1 MSFRVVRQSKYRHVF
16 GQQKKKEECLD
27 GLRISR
33 NAWDSNFCSVNP
45 VFLAV
50 VLEAQGGGS
59 FQVLPHSQVGKIG
72 LDYPKVSGHTAA
84 VLDVQFCPYNDYVI
98 ASASE
103 DCTVKVW
110 QLPEGGLP
118 YDPKDSKKNKD
129 LTDPVVTLI
138 GHQRRVGIVEWH
150 PNAENILVSA
160 GFDYLVIIWDVST
173 GKPLREIQS
182 HTDTIFS
189 MSFNWDGSLLATTC
203 KDRMIRIID
212 PRTGTVVQQ
221 GQGHE
226 GAKSFRVT
234 FCGELNRL
242 FTTGFSKVSE
252 RQFAVWDPADLST
265 PLKMEMI
272 DTGSGVLFPYFDN
285 DTGLVY
291 VAGKGDGN
299 IRYFELEK
307 EQPYAFF
314 LSEYKSA
321 TPQRGLGWLPKRGL
335 NVGEC
340 EIGRCY
346 KLTPKGTVEIVSFI
360 VPRKST
366 LFQEDIFPPTR
377 EEKCLL
383 SGAKWWAG
391 ENGVPTKFSLKD
403 GYTPPARAE
412 LASVEQPASTVDE
425 ADRPP
430 EGEKALLKAWHSQ
443 REEIKLLKAQ
453 LASSE
458 IKIRQL
464 TVGSS

>member
-1 MSFRVVRQSKYRHVF
+1 
-16 GQQKKKEECLD
+16 
-27 GLRISR
+27 
-33 NAWDSNFCSVNP
+33 
-45 VFLAV
+45 
-50 VLEAQGGGS
+50 
-59 FQVLPHSQVGKIG
+59 
-72 LDYPKVSGHTAA
+72 
-84 VLDVQFCPYNDYVI
+84 
-98 ASASE
+98 
-103 DCTVKVW
+103 
-110 QLPEGGLP
+110 
-118 YDPKDSKKNKD
+118 
-129 LTDPVVTLI
+129 
-138 GHQRRVGIVEWH
+138 
-150 PNAENILVSA
+150 
-160 GFDYLVIIWDVST
+160 
-173 GKPLREIQS
+173 
-182 HTDTIFS
+182 
-189 MSFNWDGSLLATTC
+189 
-203 KDRMIRIID
+203 
-212 PRTGTVVQQ
+212 
-221 GQGHE
+221 
-226 GAKSFRVT
+226 
-234 FCGELNRL
+234 
-242 FTTGFSKVSE
+242 
-252 RQFAVWDPADLST
+252 
-265 PLKMEMI
+265 MEMI